1 MKPSS
6 ETCSTFSLMIFTMIL
21 HVHVLNALLSSVF
34 LKGQDSGLYLCISRS
49 QPKTR
54 SLRDVTSL
62 PLFLPVDDSL

>member
-6 ETCSTFSLMIFTMIL
+6 ETCSTFSLIFIMIL
-21 HVHVLNALLSSVF
+21 HVHVLNAVLSSVF